1 MNVYNFNKE
10 EWKCLDKIMLIS
22 EQLFF
27 VKKIKENR
35 DKCSILY
42 ICILCK
48 YYIILYT

>member
-10 EWKCLDKIMLIS
+10 ERKCLDKNYANFRTIV
-22 EQLFF
+22 FC
-27 VKKIKENR
+27 KKIKENR